1 MVTGRDLEDVNQISS
16 RQLFDASYLRLKNI
30 SLSYRLPNEF
40 LKRAG
45 ISNARVF
52 FNGSNLLTVSKY
64 KYMDPE
70 VNQFGTRGWET
81 PLAKTYTFGV
91 EFSF

>member
-40 LKRAG
+40 L
-45 ISNARVF
+45 N
-52 FNGSNLLTVSKY
+52 
-64 KYMDPE
+64 E
-70 VNQFGTRGWET
+70 
-81 PLAKTYTFGV
+81 LASPMQGY
-91 EFSF
+91 FSMEAIY